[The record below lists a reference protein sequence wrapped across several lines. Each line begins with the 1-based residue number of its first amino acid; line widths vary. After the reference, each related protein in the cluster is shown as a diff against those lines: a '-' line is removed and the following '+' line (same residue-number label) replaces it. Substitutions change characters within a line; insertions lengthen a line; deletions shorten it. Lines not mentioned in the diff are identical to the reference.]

1 MDITVN
7 IPDDAFCDDCPF
19 YVESDDYVD
28 ICNYIDLYS
37 TDDDDDPELL
47 EYVKLKGLRGE
58 KRVKSDDCPNKIG
71 VEAKRKLKDIKTEI
85 FEIDGNDDDDDDDV
99 YDEDDE

>member
-1 MDITVN
+1 MEITVN

-19 YVESDDYVD
+19 YVESDEYVD

-37 TDDDDDPELL
+37 TDDDDPELL

-71 VEAKRKLKDIKTEI
+71 VEAKHRLKDIKTEI
-85 FEIDGNDDDDDDDV
+85 FEIEADDDDTDDDEE
-99 YDEDDE
+99 DEE